1 MRKKIIAKTAAFLMA
16 ASMTAALVSC
26 GSNDS
31 SKTSGTVSMG
41 TADTVKTTASAA
53 ETVPAETEPAGESKA
68 EESKPEES
76 KAEESKPEE
85 STAESSPADDRQ
97 PEVAAD
103 ASFKERMS
111 IKLNDAVIYP
121 GDKFADI
128 KDKLGKEAK
137 PSSKAK
143 PCVPGAQ
150 EVEYFYYPGV
160 TVQVNFEGTIISIAV
175 SEESVPGQDGTTA
188 GGLRLGDTR
197 ETAKKFLGK
206 PDQEDEYQLAYN
218 EGSVAVRIYDR
229 ENGGIFLISV
239 EDMDL
244 PF

>member
-53 ETVPAETEPAGESKA
+53 ETVPAETEPAG
-68 EESKPEES
+68 ES

>member
-53 ETVPAETEPAGESKA
+53 ETVPAETEPAG
-68 EESKPEES
+68 ES

-160 TVQVNFEGTIISIAV
+160 TIQVNFEGTIISIAV
-175 SEESVPGQDGTTA
+175 SEESAPGKDGTTA

-229 ENGGIFLISV
+229 ENEGIFLISV